1 MISVIRVL
9 LLGDVIGQ
17 SGCRAIFMNLKS
29 ITKKTKAD
37 MVIINGE
44 NANEGFGLTAEIMT
58 TFFKSG
64 VDVIT
69 SGNHIWQHK
78 EIYPYLKSEDKLL
91 RPENY
96 DESLPGKGSCLI
108 IKKEIKMAVVNL
120 EGRMFLSALRCPF
133 KIGRE
138 TAGRLS
144 RETKVIIVDFHAE
157 SVEEKEAL
165 ALYLDGQVSAVIG
178 THTHVQTGDQRILP
192 GGTGYLTDVG
202 MVGPRDSVI
211 GMNREIAI
219 QRGLTQM
226 PLKMDVVEKPAIIMG
241 VLLEIDIQSGKTVAI
256 ELFTE
261 NASM

>member
-17 SGCRAIFMNLKS
+17 SGCRALFINLKS
-29 ITKKTKAD
+29 IIKKIKAD
-37 MVIINGE
+37 MVIVNGE
-44 NANEGFGLTAEIMT
+44 NANEGYGLTAEIMT
-58 TFFKSG
+58 AFFKSG

-78 EIYPYLKSEDKLL
+78 EIYPYLESEDKLL

-120 EGRMFLSALRCPF
+120 EGRMFLSPLRCPF

-138 TAGRLS
+138 TARRLS

-178 THTHVQTGDQRILP
+178 THTHVQTADQRILP
-192 GGTGYLTDVG
+192 AGTGYLTDVG
-202 MVGPRDSVI
+202 MVGPQNSVI

-219 QRGLTQM
+219 QRSLTQM
-226 PLKMDVVEKPAIIMG
+226 PLKMDVTEKPAAIMG
-241 VLLEIDIQSGKTVAI
+241 VLLEIDVLSGKAATI
-256 ELFTE
+256 KLFSE
-261 NASM
+261 ISSM

>member
-1 MISVIRVL
+1 VISVIRVL

-17 SGCRAIFMNLKS
+17 SGCRAVFISLKS

-37 MVIINGE
+37 MVIVNGE

-58 TFFKSG
+58 AFFKSG
-64 VDVIT
+64 VDIIT

-78 EIYPYLKSEDKLL
+78 EIYPYLKNEDRLL

-96 DESLPGKGSCLI
+96 NESLPGKGSCLI
-108 IKKEIKMAVVNL
+108 IKKGIKMAVVNL
-120 EGRMFLSALRCPF
+120 EGRMFLSPLRCPF
-133 KIGRE
+133 KIGRD
-138 TAGRLS
+138 TARRLS

-192 GGTGYLTDVG
+192 AGTGYLTDVG
-202 MVGPRDSVI
+202 MVGPKDSVI

-226 PLKMDVVEKPAIIMG
+226 PLKMDVVEKSALIMG
-241 VLLEIDIQSGKTVAI
+241 VLLEIDVQSGKTVAI
-256 ELFTE
+256 KPFTE
-261 NASM
+261 NSLM

>member
-1 MISVIRVL
+1 MSQVIKAL

-17 SGCRAIFMNLKS
+17 PGCRAVFISLKN
-29 ITKKTKAD
+29 IIKKTKAD
-37 MVIINGE
+37 IVIANGE
-44 NANEGFGLTAEIMT
+44 NANQGFGLIAEIMT
-58 TFFKSG
+58 DLFKSG

-96 DESLPGKGSCLI
+96 SESLPGKGYCLI
-108 IKKEIKMAVVNL
+108 TKKQTKVGVINL
-120 EGRMFLSALRCPF
+120 QGRLSLPPLRCPF
-133 KIGRE
+133 KVGRE
-138 TAGRLS
+138 TARRIS

-178 THTHVQTGDQRILP
+178 THTHVQTADQRILP
-192 GGTGYLTDVG
+192 AGTGYLTDVG
-202 MVGPRDSVI
+202 MVGPQDSVI

-226 PLKMDVVEKPAIIMG
+226 PLKMDVVDTPAVIMG
-241 VLLEIDIQSGKTVAI
+241 VLLEIDVQSGKTVAI

-261 NASM
+261 ISSL